1 MNKKH
6 FLVIVE
12 DMTRKLADANMP
24 HPIIA
29 SSIVMATT
37 KSEAMDDMLET
48 QCKELD
54 NYLMAL
60 HGMTA
65 AQALA
70 AEKRIIRISAVHKV
84 GLTVIGHDGLTRE
97 QRKERKEQRKA
108 QRKATK
114 DLKNA
119 TRAFTVG
126 GVSVDVAVPSGAT
139 NGNKSTATGRVSK
152 VA

>member
-29 SSIVMATT
+29 SSIVMADT
-37 KSEAMDDMLET
+37 KSEAMDDMIET
-48 QCKELD
+48 QSEELT

-60 HGMTA
+60 HGMTIE
-65 AQALA
+65 QALA
-70 AEKRIIRISAVHKV
+70 AEKRIIRISAIHKV
-84 GLTVIGHDGLTRE
+84 GMTVIGHDGLTRDE
-97 QRKERKEQRKA
+97 RKERKAQRKA
-108 QRKATK
+108 QRKAAKNLK
-114 DLKNA
+114 DA

-126 GVSVDVAVPSGAT
+126 GVPVNVAVPSGTT
-139 NGNKSTATGRVSK
+139 NNGKSTATGRVSK

>member
-29 SSIVMATT
+29 SSIVMAAT
-37 KSEAMDDMLET
+37 KSEAMDDMLEKQT
-48 QCKELD
+48 AELD
-54 NYLMAL
+54 KYLLAL

-70 AEKRIIRISAVHKV
+70 AEKRIIRISAIHKV
-84 GLTVIGHDGLTRE
+84 GMTVIGHDGLTRDE
-97 QRKERKEQRKA
+97 RKERKAQRKA

-114 DLKNA
+114 NLKDA
-119 TRAFTVG
+119 ARAFTVN
-126 GVSVDVAVPSGAT
+126 GVPVDVAVPSGTT
-139 NGNKSTATGRVSK
+139 NNNKSTATGRVSK

>member
-1 MNKKH
+1 MNMKH

-12 DMTRKLADANMP
+12 DMTRKLADENMP

-29 SSIVMATT
+29 SAIVMAST
-37 KSEAMDDMLET
+37 KSEAMDDMLEKQT
-48 QCKELD
+48 AEIDK
-54 NYLMAL
+54 YLLAL

-70 AEKRIIRISAVHKV
+70 AEKRIIRISAIHKV
-84 GLTVIGHDGLTRE
+84 GMTVLGHDGLTRDE
-97 QRKERKEQRKA
+97 RKERKAQRKA
-108 QRKATK
+108 QRKAAK
-114 DLKNA
+114 DLKDA

-126 GVSVDVAVPSGAT
+126 GVSVDVAVPSGTT
-139 NGNKSTATGRVSK
+139 NNGKSTATGRVFK